1 MKLKDKVADVTGS
14 VRGLGWEMVQAF
26 MQEGAK
32 VVIYDLDQSGVDGEV
47 KGMTELSGALSSAS
61 APPWPFSDYTFLCL

>member
-1 MKLKDKVADVTGS
+1 MKPKDKVAGVTGS

-32 VVIYDLDQSGVDGEV
+32 IVICDLDQSGVDGEF
-47 KGMTELSGALSSAS
+47 KGMTELSGALSSVS
-61 APPWPFSDYTFLCL
+61 APPWPFYDCIFSRP